1 MPSPRTPKPKKVL
14 TERDVIQAWQKGQ
27 RQMAIAAGM
36 IVTPAARDAAK
47 ARKIEL
53 TDEKAK
59 PVAPPSAITSTT
71 ATASTSTGVLVIGS
85 DHGGYTLK
93 EQLKDFLRSLGVRY
107 EDVGTFNETPV
118 DYPDIAELIA
128 QKVAAGAAQRG
139 IVIDG
144 AGVGSAIAANKIPGV
159 RAAACYDAYTARNS
173 REHNNANVLSL
184 GSRNLGIDIA
194 KEIVKTWLETGFGG
208 GRHLKR
214 LEKILALEQK
224 YSRPV

>member
-1 MPSPRTPKPKKVL
+1 
-14 TERDVIQAWQKGQ
+14 
-27 RQMAIAAGM
+27 MAVASGV

-47 ARKIEL
+47 ARKMEL
-53 TDEKAK
+53 IDEKAK
-59 PVAPPSAITSTT
+59 PAAPASALAS
-71 ATASTSTGVLVIGS
+71 ATPAVPFQSGILVIGS
-85 DHGGYTLK
+85 DHGGYALK
-93 EQLKDFLRSLGVRY
+93 EQLKDFLRSLGVRC
-107 EDVGTFNETPV
+107 EDLGTFNETPV
-118 DYPDIAELIA
+118 DYPDIAELIG
-128 QKVAAGAAQRG
+128 QKVAAGTAQRG

-159 RAAACYDAYTARNS
+159 RAAACYDTYTARNS

-214 LEKILALEQK
+214 IEKILALEQK
-224 YSRPV
+224 YSRPL